1 MSGHLPL
8 EGVTLTEALPAFA
21 VLFGLSFFFSGTETA
36 MFSLQTVDRQ
46 RIVGEGATGRRILQ
60 MLEHRAALISSILIG
75 NETVN
80 VTISALGAF
89 LLASL
94 LPGKPWLNVVI
105 LTPLLLLLSEITPKV
120 IAFRYSHHWSRMVV
134 WPLSAFVLLVS
145 PVRWVVTGVVV
156 LLARPLGVRGARE
169 DRLAEPEIRTLL
181 QQGTASGDLDQRE
194 RDIIEAVFEFDD
206 LSLGR
211 LMTPLPD
218 VFAVPVDMPWN
229 DLLKA
234 CRDAGYSRV
243 PVYDEQL
250 DNVVGVLLL
259 KDLLK
264 YRDRPPAGP
273 RQLRSILLPPTFVPR
288 SKSAD
293 LMLREFME
301 RRYHMAFVVNE
312 HGTMVG
318 LVTLDNLLSELVGE
332 LLDDEDEFT
341 GPEVERPQP
350 GMLRVK
356 AAMDLGDFAEE
367 TGIRLPD
374 GEYETVAGFVFH
386 ILGRVPQVGDCVE
399 WDGKRFEVAAVE
411 GRRITELNVHR
422 PEPEDGENGGAT
434 PP

>member
-1 MSGHLPL
+1 MSAPLGELGLVEVLP
-8 EGVTLTEALPAFA
+8 VFA
-21 VLFGLSFFFSGTETA
+21 ALFGLSFFFSGTETA
-36 MFSLQTVDRQ
+36 LFSLQTVDRQ
-46 RIVGEGATGRRILQ
+46 RFEDGGPTGRRILR

-80 VTISALGAF
+80 VSISALGAF
-89 LLASL
+89 LLATL
-94 LPGKPWLNVVI
+94 LPGKPWVNVVV
-105 LTPLLLLLSEITPKV
+105 LTPMLLLLSEITPKV
-120 IAFRYSHHWSRMVV
+120 IAFRYNARWSRAVV
-134 WPLSAFVLLVS
+134 WPLSLFVLLVT
-145 PVRWVVTGVVV
+145 PVRWLVAGVVI

-181 QQGTASGDLDQRE
+181 QQGAASGDVAERE
-194 RDIIEAVFEFDD
+194 REIIEAVFEFDD

-229 DLLKA
+229 DLLRA
-234 CRDAGYSRV
+234 CRDAGLSRV
-243 PVYDEQL
+243 PVYDTHL

-264 YRDRPPAGP
+264 YRNRPPAGP

-293 LMLREFME
+293 VMLREFME

-318 LVTLDNLLSELVGE
+318 LVTLDDLLSELVGE
-332 LLDDEDEFT
+332 ILDGEDDVT
-341 GPEVERPQP
+341 GPEVERPRP

-356 AAMDLGDFAEE
+356 AIIDLEDFDEE
-367 TGIRLPD
+367 TGIHLPE
-374 GEYETVAGFVFH
+374 GEYETVGGFVFH
-386 ILGRVPQVGDCVE
+386 LLGRVPQEGDCVE
-399 WDGKRFEVAAVE
+399 WEGHRFEVVAVD
-411 GRRITELNVHR
+411 GRRITELRVHR
-422 PEPEDGENGGAT
+422 PTQDGDDDEEVAS
-434 PP
+434 